1 MDGGDI
7 GDGEVVVGTD
17 QVRRGF
23 EQKTDTK
30 FGLVSGRDGEERVT
44 RLEVKSVGEGA
55 GEGDG
60 IGFGDESDGIG
71 GGAERVLEA
80 VGHEL
85 AIGEGI
91 NPNKVKEF
99 TRVAGKRGNELDG
112 RGNLADGWV
121 MAQERDYFFGKA
133 KSLAFDGEVGSAG
146 NEVERGAKGAKSGF
160 IHRLDG
166 DNGGNADG
174 EGEEVEEGESFVA
187 EKISGSVRKENA

>member
-1 MDGGDI
+1 M
-7 GDGEVVVGTD
+7 VVGTY
-17 QVRRGF
+17 QVNRCF
-23 EQKTDTK
+23 AQKTDTK
-30 FGLVSGRDGEERVT
+30 LGLVSGRDGEERVT

-60 IGFGDESDGIG
+60 VGFGDESDGIG
-71 GGAERVLEA
+71 GGAECVLEA

-85 AIGEGI
+85 AIGEGVD
-91 NPNKVKEF
+91 PNEVKEF
-99 TRVAGKRGNELDG
+99 PAVAGKRGNELDG